1 MIFSIFAIIAYIAA
15 LLWITPTLAN
25 IENQNSNKKPNIKAV
40 FSIGLV
46 AVLCHFI
53 STSQELLLSEG
64 QNFTLANVNALM
76 SLLLS
81 AFATLTLLKWRTIW
95 FPLMIVY
102 TFGICSVAVSLIATG
117 NFTKNIAENAG

>member
-1 MIFSIFAIIAYIAA
+1 MLFSVLSIIAYCVA

-53 STSQELLLSEG
+53 STSQEFHAC
-64 QNFTLANVNALM
+64 Q
-76 SLLLS
+76 
-81 AFATLTLLKWRTIW
+81 
-95 FPLMIVY
+95 
-102 TFGICSVAVSLIATG
+102 C
-117 NFTKNIAENAG
+117 